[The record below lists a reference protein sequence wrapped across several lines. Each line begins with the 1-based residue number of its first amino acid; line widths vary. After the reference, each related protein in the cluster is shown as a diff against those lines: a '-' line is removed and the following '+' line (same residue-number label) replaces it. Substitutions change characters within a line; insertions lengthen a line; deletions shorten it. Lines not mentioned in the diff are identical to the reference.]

1 MTAKGYIFHIARTEY
16 KTKAKKPQHRAW

>member
-1 MTAKGYIFHIARTEY
+1 MTAKGYIFHIARTKY